1 MSSILSDQSSYNPAM
16 VSRRFYTLRL
26 MLGEQV
32 DTRQGA
38 REDMLLL
45 LETNMD
51 DKNAKINS
59 K

>member
-1 MSSILSDQSSYNPAM
+1 MP
-16 VSRRFYTLRL
+16 
-26 MLGEQV
+26 GEQV

>member
-1 MSSILSDQSSYNPAM
+1 M
-16 VSRRFYTLRL
+16 VSRRFCTLRL

>member
-1 MSSILSDQSSYNPAM
+1 
-16 VSRRFYTLRL
+16 
-26 MLGEQV
+26 V